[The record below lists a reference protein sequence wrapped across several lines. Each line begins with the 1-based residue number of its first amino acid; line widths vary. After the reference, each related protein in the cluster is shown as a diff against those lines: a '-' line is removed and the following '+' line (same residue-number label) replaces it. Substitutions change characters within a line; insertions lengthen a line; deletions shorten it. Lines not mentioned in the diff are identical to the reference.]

1 MPFPFRGRVQLRQ
14 GPTRSGGVGSM
25 LLTFTLSFA
34 FLAGALLA
42 WAAVGLLG
50 AERRLIDR
58 RLASLASER
67 PAGLR
72 SLADEQ
78 LEGRWQERL
87 WNPVLQRLGQ
97 WGARLTPAGASVRLR
112 GSLARAGHPARLGV
126 GEFAGLRVLSAL
138 LCLVPALALGLLLP
152 TLGLRLL
159 LDLLGLVIGLT
170 LPETLL
176 EQAIR
181 RRQAAIRRALPEV
194 IDLLVISVEAGM
206 GLDGA
211 MAKVTEK
218 MHGPLADEMA
228 RARQETQIGKTRGQ
242 ALKDMA
248 ARLEMRE
255 IKTFVAAV
263 AQADQLGTSIVRV
276 LRAQSVMA
284 RAAKVQQVREQAAR
298 LPVTLL
304 FPLVFFVFPAVFV
317 VLLGPSLIRLATV
330 LGAGK

>member
-1 MPFPFRGRVQLRQ
+1 
-14 GPTRSGGVGSM
+14 M
-25 LLTFTLSFA
+25 LLILTLSFA
-34 FLAGALLA
+34 FLAGMLFALSIARLRGA
-42 WAAVGLLG
+42 EQAAVT
-50 AERRLIDR
+50 RRLDA
-58 RLASLASER
+58 LPQGQEKV
-67 PAGLR
+67 LR
-72 SLADEQ
+72 SLAEEQ
-78 LEGRWQERL
+78 LEQSWQARFL
-87 WNPVLQRLGQ
+87 NPVLERIAGLGT
-97 WGARLTPAGASVRLR
+97 RLTPSGVSARLR
-112 GSLARAGHPARLGV
+112 GSLARAGNPARLGV
-126 GEFAGLRVLSAL
+126 GEFAVLRAAGAALGVGLALPLCALLPPTGLR
-138 LCLVPALALGLLLP
+138 GLLL
-152 TLGLRLL
+152 
-159 LDLLGLVIGLT
+159 LLGLTVGLT

-181 RRQAAIRRALPEV
+181 RRESEIRKALPEV
-194 IDLLVISVEAGM
+194 IDLLVVSVEAGM

-218 MHGPLADEMA
+218 MTGPLAEEMA
-228 RARQETQIGKTRGQ
+228 RARHETQIGKTRAQ

-284 RAAKVQQVREQAAR
+284 RAAKVQSVREQAAR

-330 LGAGK
+330 LGGK

>member
-1 MPFPFRGRVQLRQ
+1 
-14 GPTRSGGVGSM
+14 M
-25 LLTFTLSFA
+25 LLTLTLSFA
-34 FLAGALLA
+34 FLTGSLLA
-42 WAAVGLLG
+42 LALARLLTTEQAAV
-50 AERRLIDR
+50 ARRIDALPR
-58 RLASLASER
+58 GTEN
-67 PAGLR
+67 PLR
-72 SLADEQ
+72 SLAEEQ
-78 LEGRWQERL
+78 LEQSWQQRFLHPAIAQIAGWGMRL
-87 WNPVLQRLGQ
+87 M
-97 WGARLTPAGASVRLR
+97 PAGASAKLR

-126 GEFAGLRVLSAL
+126 GEFAVLRAVCAVLCAGLTLPLCALLPSMGLRT
-138 LCLVPALALGLLLP
+138 LLL
-152 TLGLRLL
+152 LFGLTA
-159 LDLLGLVIGLT
+159 GLT

-181 RRQAAIRRALPEV
+181 RREALIRRALPEV
-194 IDLLVISVEAGM
+194 IDLLVVSVEAGM

-218 MHGPLADEMA
+218 MSGPLADEMA
-228 RARQETQIGKTRGQ
+228 WARHETQIGKTRAQ

-255 IKTFVAAV
+255 VKTFVAAV

-284 RAAKVQQVREQAAR
+284 RAAKVQSVREQAAR

-317 VLLGPSLIRLATV
+317 VLLGPSLMRLATV
-330 LGAGK
+330 LGGK

>member
-1 MPFPFRGRVQLRQ
+1 
-14 GPTRSGGVGSM
+14 M
-25 LLTFTLSFA
+25 LLILTLSFA
-34 FLAGALLA
+34 FLAGVLLTL
-42 WAAVGLLG
+42 AAARLLG
-50 AERRLIDR
+50 AEQAALARRIEALPRGPEDH
-58 RLASLASER
+58 
-67 PAGLR
+67 LR
-72 SLADEQ
+72 SLAEEQ
-78 LEGRWQERL
+78 LEQSWQERFL
-87 WNPVLQRLGQ
+87 HPVVAQIAG
-97 WGARLTPAGASVRLR
+97 WGIRLTPAGASAKLR

-126 GEFAGLRVLSAL
+126 GEFAVLRAVCAALCVGLALPLCAFLPSVGLRVL
-138 LCLVPALALGLLLP
+138 LLLF
-152 TLGLRLL
+152 GLT
-159 LDLLGLVIGLT
+159 VGLT

-181 RRQAAIRRALPEV
+181 RRESEIRKALPEV
-194 IDLLVISVEAGM
+194 IDLLVVSVEAGM

-218 MHGPLADEMA
+218 MSGPLADEMA
-228 RARQETQIGKTRGQ
+228 RARHETQIGKTRAQ

-248 ARLEMRE
+248 SRLEMRE

-284 RAAKVQQVREQAAR
+284 RAAKVQSVREQAAR

-330 LGAGK
+330 LGGK

>member
-1 MPFPFRGRVQLRQ
+1 
-14 GPTRSGGVGSM
+14 M
-25 LLTFTLSFA
+25 LLILILSFA
-34 FLAGALLA
+34 FLAGALCALA
-42 WAAVGLLG
+42 VSRLLG
-50 AERRLIDR
+50 AERQAVTR
-58 RLASLASER
+58 RLAAL
-67 PAGLR
+67 PGLGENTQR
-72 SLADEQ
+72 SLAEEQ
-78 LEGRWQERL
+78 LEGSWQERL
-87 WNPVLQRLGQ
+87 WMPGLKRLAL
-97 WGARLTPAGASVRLR
+97 WGLRLTPAGASARLR

-126 GEFAGLRVLSAL
+126 GEFAGLRVLSAG
-138 LCLVPALALGLLLP
+138 LCLLLALPLCLLLP
-152 TLGLRLL
+152 SPMLRLL
-159 LDLLGLVIGLT
+159 LIFLSLVIGLS

-181 RRQAAIRRALPEV
+181 RRQALIRRALPEV
-194 IDLLVISVEAGM
+194 IDLLVVSVEAGM

-218 MHGPLADEMA
+218 MRGPLADEMA
-228 RARQETQIGKTRGQ
+228 QARQETQIGKTRAQ

-248 ARLEMRE
+248 SRLEMRE

-284 RAAKVQQVREQAAR
+284 RAAKIQAVREQAAR

-317 VLLGPSLIRLATV
+317 VLLGPSLIRLASV
-330 LGAGK
+330 LGTMK

>member
-1 MPFPFRGRVQLRQ
+1 
-14 GPTRSGGVGSM
+14 M
-25 LLTFTLSFA
+25 LLILTLSFA
-34 FLAGALLA
+34 FLAGVLLTL
-42 WAAVGLLG
+42 AAARLLG
-50 AERRLIDR
+50 AEQAALARRIEALPRGPEDH
-58 RLASLASER
+58 
-67 PAGLR
+67 LR
-72 SLADEQ
+72 SLAEEQ
-78 LEGRWQERL
+78 LEQSWQERFL
-87 WNPVLQRLGQ
+87 HPVVAQIAG
-97 WGARLTPAGASVRLR
+97 WGIRLTPAGVSAKLR

-126 GEFAGLRVLSAL
+126 GEFAVLRAVCAALCVGLALPLCAFLPSVGLRVL
-138 LCLVPALALGLLLP
+138 LLLF
-152 TLGLRLL
+152 GLT
-159 LDLLGLVIGLT
+159 VGLT

-181 RRQAAIRRALPEV
+181 RRESEIRKALPEV
-194 IDLLVISVEAGM
+194 IDLLVVSVEAGM

-218 MHGPLADEMA
+218 MSGPLADEMA
-228 RARQETQIGKTRGQ
+228 RARHETQIGKTRAQ

-248 ARLEMRE
+248 SRLEMRE

-284 RAAKVQQVREQAAR
+284 RAAKVQSVREQAAR

-330 LGAGK
+330 LGGK

>member
-1 MPFPFRGRVQLRQ
+1 
-14 GPTRSGGVGSM
+14 M
-25 LLTFTLSFA
+25 LLILTLSFA
-34 FLAGALLA
+34 FLAGMLLA
-42 WAAVGLLG
+42 LAAAGLLG
-50 AERRLIDR
+50 AERSVVARRIDA
-58 RLASLASER
+58 LPQGQEH
-67 PAGLR
+67 LR
-72 SLADEQ
+72 SLAEEQ
-78 LEGRWQERL
+78 LEQSWQERFL
-87 WNPVLQRLGQ
+87 HPVIAQIAG
-97 WGARLTPAGASVRLR
+97 WGMRLTPAGASAKLR
-112 GSLARAGHPARLGV
+112 GSLARAGPARIGV
-126 GEFAGLRVLSAL
+126 GEFAVLRAVCAALGVGLALPLSALLPPTGLRVL
-138 LCLVPALALGLLLP
+138 LLLF
-152 TLGLRLL
+152 GLT
-159 LDLLGLVIGLT
+159 VGLT

-181 RRQAAIRRALPEV
+181 RREAEIRKALPEV
-194 IDLLVISVEAGM
+194 IDLLVVSVEAGM

-218 MHGPLADEMA
+218 MSGPLAEELA
-228 RARQETQIGKTRGQ
+228 RARHETQIGKTRAQ

-284 RAAKVQQVREQAAR
+284 RAAKVQSVREQAAR

-330 LGAGK
+330 LGSGK

>member
-1 MPFPFRGRVQLRQ
+1 
-14 GPTRSGGVGSM
+14 M
-25 LLTFTLSFA
+25 LLILTLSFA
-34 FLAGALLA
+34 FLAGMLFALSIARLRGA
-42 WAAVGLLG
+42 EQAAVT
-50 AERRLIDR
+50 RRLDA
-58 RLASLASER
+58 LPQGQEKV
-67 PAGLR
+67 LR
-72 SLADEQ
+72 SLAEEQ
-78 LEGRWQERL
+78 LEQSWQARFL
-87 WNPVLQRLGQ
+87 NPVLERIAGLGT
-97 WGARLTPAGASVRLR
+97 RLTPSGASARLR
-112 GSLARAGHPARLGV
+112 GSLARAGNPARLGV
-126 GEFAGLRVLSAL
+126 GEFAVLRAVCAALGVGLALLLCTFLPSAGLR
-138 LCLVPALALGLLLP
+138 GLLL
-152 TLGLRLL
+152 
-159 LDLLGLVIGLT
+159 LLGLTVGLT

-176 EQAIR
+176 EQVIR
-181 RRQAAIRRALPEV
+181 RRESEIRKALPEV
-194 IDLLVISVEAGM
+194 IDLLVVSVEAGM

-218 MHGPLADEMA
+218 MSGPLAEEMA
-228 RARQETQIGKTRGQ
+228 RARHETQIGKTRAQ

-284 RAAKVQQVREQAAR
+284 RAAKVQSVREQAAR

-330 LGAGK
+330 LGGK

>member
-1 MPFPFRGRVQLRQ
+1 
-14 GPTRSGGVGSM
+14 M
-25 LLTFTLSFA
+25 LLLLILSFA
-34 FLAGALLA
+34 FLAGTLFAL
-42 WAAVGLLG
+42 AAAGLLR
-50 AERRLIDR
+50 AERGVIARRIDALPR
-58 RLASLASER
+58 GTENH
-67 PAGLR
+67 LR
-72 SLADEQ
+72 SLAEEQ
-78 LEGRWQERL
+78 LERSWQERFL
-87 WNPVLQRLGQ
+87 RPVTTQIAG
-97 WGARLTPAGASVRLR
+97 WGMRLTPAGASAKLR
-112 GSLARAGHPARLGV
+112 GSLARAGNPARLGV
-126 GEFAGLRVLSAL
+126 GEFAVLRAVCAALGVGLALPLCAFLPPTGLRVLL
-138 LCLVPALALGLLLP
+138 LAFGVTA
-152 TLGLRLL
+152 
-159 LDLLGLVIGLT
+159 GLT

-181 RRQAAIRRALPEV
+181 RREAEIRKALPEV
-194 IDLLVISVEAGM
+194 IDLLVVSVEAGM

-218 MHGPLADEMA
+218 MSGPLADEMA
-228 RARQETQIGKTRGQ
+228 RARQETQVGKTRAQ

-248 ARLEMRE
+248 SRLEMRE

-284 RAAKVQQVREQAAR
+284 RAAKVQSVREQAAR

-330 LGAGK
+330 MGSGK

>member
-1 MPFPFRGRVQLRQ
+1 
-14 GPTRSGGVGSM
+14 M
-25 LLTFTLSFA
+25 LLILTLSFA
-34 FLAGALLA
+34 FLAGMLFALSIARLRGA
-42 WAAVGLLG
+42 EQAAVT
-50 AERRLIDR
+50 RRLDA
-58 RLASLASER
+58 LPQGQEKV
-67 PAGLR
+67 LR
-72 SLADEQ
+72 SLAEEQ
-78 LEGRWQERL
+78 LEQSWQARFL
-87 WNPVLQRLGQ
+87 NPVLERIAGLGT
-97 WGARLTPAGASVRLR
+97 RLTPSGVSARLR
-112 GSLARAGHPARLGV
+112 GSLARAGNPARLGV
-126 GEFAGLRVLSAL
+126 GEFAVLRAAGAALGVGLALPLCALLPPTGLR
-138 LCLVPALALGLLLP
+138 GLLL
-152 TLGLRLL
+152 
-159 LDLLGLVIGLT
+159 LLGLTVGLT

-181 RRQAAIRRALPEV
+181 RRESEIRKALPEV
-194 IDLLVISVEAGM
+194 IDLLVVSVEAGM

-218 MHGPLADEMA
+218 MSGPLADEMA
-228 RARQETQIGKTRGQ
+228 RARHETQIGKTRAQ

-284 RAAKVQQVREQAAR
+284 RAAKVQSVREQAAR

-330 LGAGK
+330 LGGK

>member
-1 MPFPFRGRVQLRQ
+1 
-14 GPTRSGGVGSM
+14 M
-25 LLTFTLSFA
+25 LLLLTLSFA
-34 FLAGALLA
+34 FLAGTLFAL
-42 WAAVGLLG
+42 AAAGLLK
-50 AERRLIDR
+50 AERGVIARRIDALPR
-58 RLASLASER
+58 GTENH
-67 PAGLR
+67 LR
-72 SLADEQ
+72 SLAEEQ
-78 LEGRWQERL
+78 LERSWQERFL
-87 WNPVLQRLGQ
+87 RPVTTQIAG
-97 WGARLTPAGASVRLR
+97 WGMRLTPAGASAKLR
-112 GSLARAGHPARLGV
+112 GSLARAGNPARLGV
-126 GEFAGLRVLSAL
+126 GEFAVLRAVCAALGVGLALPLCAFLPPTGLRVLL
-138 LCLVPALALGLLLP
+138 LAFGVTA
-152 TLGLRLL
+152 
-159 LDLLGLVIGLT
+159 GLT

-181 RRQAAIRRALPEV
+181 RREAEIRKALPEV
-194 IDLLVISVEAGM
+194 IDLLVVSVEAGM

-218 MHGPLADEMA
+218 MSGPLADEMA
-228 RARQETQIGKTRGQ
+228 RARQETQVGKTRAQ

-248 ARLEMRE
+248 SRLEMRE

-284 RAAKVQQVREQAAR
+284 RAAKVQSVREQAAR

-330 LGAGK
+330 MGSGK

>member
-1 MPFPFRGRVQLRQ
+1 
-14 GPTRSGGVGSM
+14 M
-25 LLTFTLSFA
+25 LLILTLSFA
-34 FLAGALLA
+34 FLAGMLFALSIARLRGA
-42 WAAVGLLG
+42 EQAAVT
-50 AERRLIDR
+50 RRLDA
-58 RLASLASER
+58 LPQGQEKV
-67 PAGLR
+67 LR
-72 SLADEQ
+72 SLAEEQ
-78 LEGRWQERL
+78 LEQSWQARFL
-87 WNPVLQRLGQ
+87 NPVLERIAGLGT
-97 WGARLTPAGASVRLR
+97 RLTPSGVSARLR
-112 GSLARAGHPARLGV
+112 GSLARAGNPARLGV
-126 GEFAGLRVLSAL
+126 GEFAVLRAAGAALGVGLALPLCALLPPTGLR
-138 LCLVPALALGLLLP
+138 GLLL
-152 TLGLRLL
+152 
-159 LDLLGLVIGLT
+159 LLGLTVGLT

-181 RRQAAIRRALPEV
+181 RREALIRKALPEV
-194 IDLLVISVEAGM
+194 IDLLVVSVEAGM

-218 MHGPLADEMA
+218 MSGPLADEMA
-228 RARQETQIGKTRGQ
+228 RARHETQIGKTRAQ

-284 RAAKVQQVREQAAR
+284 RAAKVQSVREQAAR

-330 LGAGK
+330 LGGK